1 MIEVAVYNQQ
11 GEQVDLM
18 QIDQQVFGGKVRHVL
33 LKQAV
38 EMYLANKRQGT
49 ATTKSR
55 GMVKGSSRKLYRQKG
70 SGRARMGNIRTNLRR
85 GGGVAFAKVPTDFSK
100 RMPTKARRLAR
111 DSAILSKILD
121 KELVIIDGL
130 GFDQPK
136 TSEFAKIMAALKI
149 DRSCLVGLSEP
160 DNMVYLSS
168 RNIQKV
174 KVLPASDFNAYDV
187 LAHHKLLVTSGGME
201 LLIGQASKA
210 RGQLVQ
216 AGAAGG

>member
-55 GMVKGSSRKLYRQKG
+55 GMVKGSTRKLYRQKG

-130 GFDQPK
+130 GFEQPK
-136 TSEFAKIMAALKI
+136 TSEFTKIMAALKI

-174 KVLPASDFNAYDV
+174 KVLPVSDFNAYDV
-187 LAHHKLLVTSGGME
+187 LAHHKLLVTSAGME